1 MSALSSFAIRAVA
14 AAAASSS
21 TSRAKSARAA
31 VRTTTA
37 LRASGDGRRRC
48 LVAAAAG
55 WGDGLRS
62 AARGGGDGD
71 ERARAPARDDE
82 DVYEDDG
89 RGAVARERDRATRK
103 VTRNQNYERRFADE
117 GERGERRPS
126 RRGGDRDGGRDDR
139 FGSRNYNYGASARG
153 GDRRDDR
160 QRRGRGS
167 SGYGDGDERRRGR
180 DVDRRGAAYEDDV
193 AAPPPLR
200 KGMRRFYATCHPGL
214 EHVVAAELASSEINA
229 SDIAVGKSGVG
240 FTGTQRVGYD
250 ANIWLR
256 SAVRVLVEL
265 SRGYL
270 DPQVSGTESI
280 YEFVKHAVPW
290 EEVIPERDGL
300 KFGVETRVWDCSQ
313 ISSSHAAKIRVKDAI
328 CDALVDATGTRPM
341 PPDNY
346 AAADVPLYV
355 TLYRDEAILYRDMSG
370 ESLHRRGYR
379 AAMHRASLS
388 ESAAAGM
395 LSLAGWPQMLSEW
408 RRDPE
413 RLPPPVLIDPMCGS
427 GTFLIEGALMAANVA
442 PGLIRSE
449 TIGYAFERWP
459 DHNQRTFEES
469 LENARRIGAE
479 ARAASS
485 VAPIILGNDIHPG
498 AVTLAGQGADTA
510 RVGGMI
516 NVYRNNCE
524 MFSLKSM
531 NIHSASPR
539 IVVTNPPWGKRIGGD
554 APIRGKD
561 RRDDDDE
568 YDDGN
573 EFGDDVYD
581 RDTTPVDNGMSPEE
595 ALEQV
600 WNSLGVFLKRE
611 CPDSS
616 AFVLSGNPAVSRAIR
631 MRASRKMPLGIGGV
645 DCRFLRYDI
654 LPPKPDGYVPNA
666 NASRQRSNYE

>member
-1 MSALSSFAIRAVA
+1 M
-14 AAAASSS
+14 
-21 TSRAKSARAA
+21 
-31 VRTTTA
+31 
-37 LRASGDGRRRC
+37 
-48 LVAAAAG
+48 
-55 WGDGLRS
+55 
-62 AARGGGDGD
+62 
-71 ERARAPARDDE
+71 
-82 DVYEDDG
+82 
-89 RGAVARERDRATRK
+89 
-103 VTRNQNYERRFADE
+103 
-117 GERGERRPS
+117 
-126 RRGGDRDGGRDDR
+126 
-139 FGSRNYNYGASARG
+139 
-153 GDRRDDR
+153 
-160 QRRGRGS
+160 
-167 SGYGDGDERRRGR
+167 
-180 DVDRRGAAYEDDV
+180 

-214 EHVVAAELASSEINA
+214 EHVVAAELASREINA

-270 DPQVSGTESI
+270 DPRVSGTESI
-280 YEFVKHAVPW
+280 YDFVKHAVPW

-300 KFGVETRVWDCSQ
+300 RFGVETRVWDCSQ
-313 ISSSHAAKIRVKDAI
+313 ISSSYAAKIRVKDAI

-379 AAMHRASLS
+379 SAMHRASLS

-395 LSLAGWPQMLSEW
+395 LSLAGWPQMLNDW

-459 DHNQRTFEES
+459 DHNPRTFEES

-524 MFSLKSM
+524 MFSLKS
-531 NIHSASPR
+531 IDIDPASPR

-554 APIRGKD
+554 APARGKD
-561 RRDDDDE
+561 RRDDDDDDE
-568 YDDGN
+568 YD

-654 LPPKPDGYVPNA
+654 LPPKPDGYDSNASANA
-666 NASRQRSNYE
+666 NARRRRDD